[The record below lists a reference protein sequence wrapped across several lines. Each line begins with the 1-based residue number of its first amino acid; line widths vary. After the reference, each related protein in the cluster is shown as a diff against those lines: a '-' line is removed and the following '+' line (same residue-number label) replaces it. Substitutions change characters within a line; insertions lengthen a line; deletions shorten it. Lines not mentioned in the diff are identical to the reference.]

1 MTNLRRAHH
10 DPVHGQPPGGQPH
23 GRCRGGWRNTD
34 EVTSGWFVFADD
46 SERISQR
53 GGCFFFF
60 LTLVSHSAG
69 RQMKSSGSRACRRW
83 MKGWRG
89 NMEEWRDD
97 PVILLYS
104 PSVHLSVHS
113 SPSLVYLSQVS
124 FSFPQPFAPLSV
136 HFLSVYFSSFS
147 FCPFMC
153 SSALL

>member
-23 GRCRGGWRNTD
+23 GRCRGGGGIQMKSRLAGLYLPMILN
-34 EVTSGWFVFADD
+34 VYH
-46 SERISQR
+46 R
-53 GGCFFFF
+53 GEDASFFF